1 MLISFFSLLLA
12 CGGCWSDDS
21 ASVTAGTPTIT
32 SAPIQKAPLDIALA
46 TTQAEK
52 YVDTLFATKN
62 PKGPVCLSEASVG
75 GKVECSFSYQEG
87 EQFQVKTVV
96 CGNNGCSPGV
106 PPSPAAVAALT
117 QVPVTSTGEKSIT
130 DDWLFWYL
138 LMSNNAGVGSYNT
151 WYSTTPVYA
160 RTAYYTT
167 SSRPTTEARTYYTT
181 TYSKN
186 VATGTSSRYTPI
198 RTTTTTT
205 TRATTSSPS
214 GSSYKSTPSKSSGY
228 GVRPSSSG
236 SSRSSG
242 YGSRSSSSSSRSSGG
257 RR

>member
-1 MLISFFSLLLA
+1 MLISLFSFLLA

-21 ASVTAGTPTIT
+21 ASVT

-75 GKVECSFSYQEG
+75 GKVECSFTYQEG
-87 EQFQVKTVV
+87 EELQVKTVV
-96 CGNNGCSPGV
+96 CGNNGCSPGA
-106 PPSPAAVAALT
+106 PPSPTAVAALT
-117 QVPVTSTGEKSIT
+117 QVPVNSAGEKNIT

-138 LMSNNAGVGSYNT
+138 LMSNNAGVGGYNT
-151 WYSTTPVYA
+151 WYSSTPVYA

-167 SSRPTTEARTYYTT
+167 SYRPTPEARTYYTT

-186 VATGTSSRYTPI
+186 VATGTSSRYTPVQA
-198 RTTTTTT
+198 TTA
-205 TRATTSSPS
+205 TRAATSTSTSS

-228 GVRPSSSG
+228 GVRPSSSGSSSG